1 MNIMTIVLFMLMG
14 VFGLLIVC
22 VAYSVVTYLNK
33 KALGMQ
39 TLVDQMI
46 KDTIYLAV
54 FFEFLLYVVKL
65 IGHLTRPISQS
76 LAVLFASVIQFARLT
91 RLWQLNMIFLMRYLY
106 VFHYANLNIVD

>member
-1 MNIMTIVLFMLMG
+1 MTIVLIVFSG
-14 VFGLLIVC
+14 VLGLLIVC

-39 TLVDQMI
+39 TLVDQII

-54 FFEFLLYVVKL
+54 FFEFLLYVVRL

-76 LAVLFASVIQFARLT
+76 LAVLVALVIQFAR
-91 RLWQLNMIFLMRYLY
+91 
-106 VFHYANLNIVD
+106 